1 MPDMAGPPVVLVH
14 GCGGSSDAAFVRTG
28 WIEAFERAGR
38 DLALVDLPGHG
49 AGTQSHDPASYADLA
64 HSLVARM
71 PNGVV
76 DAVGFSLGAKLLLE
90 IAVRERQR
98 IRRLV
103 LGGLGDNAF
112 APEAI
117 GEAAACALEHGPTEQ
132 TPPPVFAFL
141 DTWEP
146 GRNDALAVAAVLR
159 RPPNP
164 VFEDEQLKALSL
176 PMMLVNGSEDPVCRS
191 SDRLRGA
198 LRNAAVQTLPGAGH
212 FDLTAQPEFLR
223 LAVDFLSHARPSE
236 TGAHQ

>member
-14 GCGGSSDAAFVRTG
+14 GCGGSPDAAFVRTG
-28 WIEAFERAGR
+28 WIDAFKRAGR
-38 DLALVDLPGHG
+38 DPVLVDLPGHG

-64 HSLVARM
+64 RSLVARM
-71 PNGVV
+71 PNGVI

-90 IAVRERQR
+90 IAGREPQR

-117 GEAAACALEHGPTEQ
+117 GEAAACALEHGATEQ
-132 TPPPVFAFL
+132 TPPPVRAFL

-146 GRNDALAVAAVLR
+146 GRNDALAIAAVLR

-164 VFEDEQLKALSL
+164 VFDDEQLAALSL
-176 PMMLVNGSEDPVCRS
+176 PILLVNGSEDPVGRS
-191 SDRLRGA
+191 SDRLKGV
-198 LRNAAVQTLPGAGH
+198 LKNAAVRSLPGVGH
-212 FDLTAQPEFLR
+212 FDLTAQPEFVR
-223 LAVDFLSHARPSE
+223 LAIDFLGHAGPSE

>member
-1 MPDMAGPPVVLVH
+1 MTGRPVVLVH

-28 WIEAFERAGR
+28 WIDAFKHAGR
-38 DLALVDLPGHG
+38 DPVLVDLPGHG
-49 AGTQSHDPASYADLA
+49 AGTQSRDPASYADLSR
-64 HSLVARM
+64 SLDTRM
-71 PNGVV
+71 PKGVI

-90 IAVRERQR
+90 IAVREPGR

-117 GEAAACALEHGPTEQ
+117 GEAAASALEHGPTEQ
-132 TPPPVFAFL
+132 TPPSVLAFL

-146 GRNDALAVAAVLR
+146 DKNDALAVAAVLR

-164 VFEDEQLKALSL
+164 VFDDEQLKALSL
-176 PMMLVNGSEDPVCRS
+176 PILLGNGSEDPVGRI

-198 LRNAAVQTLPGAGH
+198 LKNAAVQTLPGVGH
-212 FDLTAQPEFLR
+212 FDLTAQPEFVR
-223 LAVDFLSHARPSE
+223 LAVDFLGQPCPSE